1 MRNKKYIPGNANKDV
16 PMSAAYQTDYS
27 KLSSKEKFEWDA
39 AEEFLRAGM
48 DQSEIYNLMDN
59 DEYEADAKEYLES
72 GMDGMEYARML
83 LNKWSGVPKHGIQ
96 ESKLV
101 CESLNEFMG
110 EREDSLFA
118 EMLLNLAKSFVSPE
132 YMKVLEK
139 QLKKKD
145 YTVRKSVKD
154 GLVNTAYVQQHMDE
168 FDETMYDIYG
178 NVVEKFPETI
188 DYQVF
193 VGDEM
198 GINPETGHYKDPEET
213 FDHAL
218 DMMKDQLNFDYETEN
233 GEGGKVYFDSKNKIG
248 YAEMMFGEKVDTWFF
263 KPAGEFRSKDM
274 GLHRN

>member
-1 MRNKKYIPGNANKDV
+1 MA
-16 PMSAAYQTDYS
+16 
-27 KLSSKEKFEWDA
+27 
-39 AEEFLRAGM
+39 
-48 DQSEIYNLMDN
+48 
-59 DEYEADAKEYLES
+59 
-72 GMDGMEYARML
+72 
-83 LNKWSGVPKHGIQ
+83 
-96 ESKLV
+96 KLV

-110 EREDSLFA
+110 EREDSVFA

-132 YMKVLEK
+132 YLEVLRK

-154 GLVNTAYVQQHMDE
+154 GLVSAAYPQKHMDE

-193 VGDEM
+193 VGDEW
-198 GINPETGHYKDPEET
+198 GVDDRGEYKESEET

-218 DMMKDQLNFDYETEN
+218 DLMKEQLDFDYETEN

-248 YAEMMFGEKVDTWFF
+248 YAEMMFGEKVDMWFF
-263 KPAGEFRSKDM
+263 APAGEFKSKYM
-274 GLHRN
+274 GLHKN